1 VRMPLPSPFAR
12 AFSSSRSLPV
22 VAKRDGLFPAKQPE
36 SLTLFLRRSPVV
48 DRVWHP
54 LDGLLYNLMTMNV
67 VVMFSIPLLTAVAFY
82 PTGSLPK
89 AILIA
94 APFCLAQGLV
104 YAFLASSMP
113 RSGGDYHF
121 QSRLISGS
129 AATVF
134 AFTGVVL
141 SGAMWMA
148 IGGWFASKVA
158 VTPFLVLFG
167 FMTDQAGLVS
177 LGRWF
182 LAPHGLFVLSLLVI
196 LWCALLNVWGMRA
209 YAWFQRVFWLLGLAA
224 LAVVLVLLYRST
236 HAEFVLSFD
245 SLARDAFG
253 IEAAYHTTLQRAREL
268 GFDPARD
275 PGVLGGTLSLLPVAA
290 FVLIYPAWSVQQSG
304 EIKRAGELRMQL
316 LMIVVAEIVTVLLSA
331 GVLALAI
338 SRFGAEFLGASAFL
352 FFGHP
357 EQLPMPVAP
366 FFGLFMGSLWT
377 NGLVMVVVAIL
388 FNAWFWMWAP
398 DITLAA
404 SRVLLA
410 MSSDRLL
417 PHQIGAIEPRSKAP
431 VNAILLFSLLCV
443 GAAALYAYSDF
454 WLLTL
459 DAALLNILAFGVTCG
474 AAVVFPFTKRELY
487 RESTAARYEVLGV
500 PVISIAGGIFLLF
513 TGFVIARFLM
523 DDALGINVPVSLA
536 FVGGLY
542 LGSLVLHYGYLW
554 YRRHR
559 EGIDVEVVY
568 REVPAPGREAAPVG
582 SVSVP
587 DDKSAGAA

>member
-1 VRMPLPSPFAR
+1 MSVASDPGPGPGR
-12 AFSSSRSLPV
+12 A
-22 VAKRDGLFPAKQPE
+22 PE

-48 DRVWHP
+48 ERVWHP

-67 VVMFSIPLLTAVAFY
+67 VVMFSIPMLTAVAFY

-94 APFCLAQGLV
+94 LPFCLAQGLV

-121 QSRLISGS
+121 QSRLISES

-167 FMTDQAGLVS
+167 YMTDDAGLVS

-182 LAPHGLFVLSLLVI
+182 LAPHGLFALSLLVI
-196 LWCALLNVWGMRA
+196 VWCGLLNVWGMRA

-253 IEAAYHTTLQRAREL
+253 IEQAYETTLLRAREL
-268 GFDPARD
+268 GFDPARN
-275 PGVLGGTLSLLPVAA
+275 PGVMGGTLSLLPVAA

-304 EIKRAGELRMQL
+304 EIRRAGELRMQL
-316 LMIVVAEIVTVLLSA
+316 VMIVLAELLTVLLSA

-338 SRFGAEFLGASAFL
+338 SRFGGEFLGASAYL
-352 FFGHP
+352 FFRHP

-366 FFGLFMGSLWT
+366 FFGFFMGSLWT
-377 NGLVMVVVAIL
+377 NGLVMVVVAVL

-410 MSSDRLL
+410 MSADRLL
-417 PHQIGAIEPRSKAP
+417 PHRIGAVEPRSKAP
-431 VNAILLFSLLCV
+431 VNAILVFSVLCV
-443 GAAALYAYSDF
+443 GAAALYAYTDF

-459 DAALLNILAFGVTCG
+459 AAALLNILAFGVTC
-474 AAVVFPFTKRELY
+474 AAAAVFPFTRRELY
-487 RESTAARYEVLGV
+487 RESTAARYELWGV
-500 PVISIAGGIFLLF
+500 PVITLSGAIFLLF
-513 TGFVIARFLM
+513 TVFVIWRFLF
-523 DDALGINVPVSLA
+523 DDALGINVPISLA
-536 FVGGLY
+536 FVAALY
-542 LGSLVLHYGYLW
+542 AGSLLLHYGYLW
-554 YRRHR
+554 HRRHR

-568 REVPAPGREAAPVG
+568 RELMAGGGR
-582 SVSVP
+582 SK
-587 DDKSAGAA
+587 D

>member
-1 VRMPLPSPFAR
+1 MRE
-12 AFSSSRSLPV
+12 
-22 VAKRDGLFPAKQPE
+22 KEGQPAE
-36 SLTLFLRRSPVV
+36 ALTLFLRRSPVV
-48 DRVWHP
+48 ERVWHP

-89 AILIA
+89 AIIIA
-94 APFCLAQGLV
+94 LPFCLAQGLV
-104 YAFLASSMP
+104 YSFLASSMP

-167 FMTDQAGLVS
+167 FMTDRPALVS

-182 LAPHGLFVLSLLVI
+182 LAPHGLFALSLLVI
-196 LWCALLNVWGMRA
+196 LWSGILNVWGMRA
-209 YAWFQRVFWLLGLAA
+209 YAWFQRVFWFLGLAS
-224 LAVVLVLLYRST
+224 LAVVLFLLFRST
-236 HAEFVLSFD
+236 HLEFVLSFD

-253 IEAAYHTTLQRAREL
+253 IEDAYSTTLLRAREF

-275 PGVLGGTLSLLPVAA
+275 PGMLGGTLSLLPVAA

-316 LMIVVAEIVTVLLSA
+316 IMIVLAGLLTVLLSA

-338 SRFGAEFLGASAFL
+338 SRFGGEFLGASAYL
-352 FFGHP
+352 FFRHP
-357 EQLPMPVAP
+357 DQLPMPVAP
-366 FFGLFMGSLWT
+366 FFGFFMGSLWT
-377 NGLVMVVVAIL
+377 NGLVMVIVAVL

-417 PHQIGAIEPRSKAP
+417 PHRIGAIEPRSKAP

-443 GAAALYAYSDF
+443 GAAALYAYTDF

-474 AAVVFPFTKRELY
+474 AAAAFPYTKRELF
-487 RESTAARYEVLGV
+487 RESTAARYEIMGV
-500 PVISIAGGIFLLF
+500 PVITVAGGVFLLF
-513 TGFVIARFLM
+513 TGFVLSRFLV
-523 DDALGINVPVSLA
+523 DDALGVNVPVSLA
-536 FVGGLY
+536 YVGGLY
-542 LGSLVLHYGYLW
+542 AGSLLLHYGYLW
-554 YRRHR
+554 HRRHR
-559 EGIDVEVVY
+559 EGIDVEVIY
-568 REVPAPGREAAPVG
+568 RDLPSRRG
-582 SVSVP
+582 SSGS
-587 DDKSAGAA
+587 D